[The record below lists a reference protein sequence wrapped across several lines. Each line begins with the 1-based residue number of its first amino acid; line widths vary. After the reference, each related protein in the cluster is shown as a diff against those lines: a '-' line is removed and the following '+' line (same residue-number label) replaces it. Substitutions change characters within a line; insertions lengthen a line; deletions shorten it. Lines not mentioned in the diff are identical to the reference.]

1 VGLVLAALAG
11 WLQFDSVHTLSML
24 VVVYGTGTVLEGFVL
39 TPKLVG
45 KRIGLNPLYVVF
57 ALMAFGSL
65 FGLIGVFVALPV
77 SAVLL
82 VAIRRFRQRYL
93 ESDFYQDPA

>member
-1 VGLVLAALAG
+1 
-11 WLQFDSVHTLSML
+11 
-24 VVVYGTGTVLEGFVL
+24 
-39 TPKLVG
+39 
-45 KRIGLNPLYVVF
+45 
-57 ALMAFGSL
+57 MAFGSL